1 MLDKLISRIA
11 AFLGITSSVEL
22 DSQGGYTL
30 PFENEMKVRVYGN
43 AENDIVLSM
52 VLSYLDPKTDHSKLY
67 YDMMVGNLFGKETGG
82 SVLGL
87 GENGSV
93 LLIKRLTG
101 IPSDDRFSRHLE
113 TFVNFAEAWKDEI
126 ATEKVQE

>member
-67 YDMMVGNLFGKETGG
+67 YDMMVGNLFGKE
-82 SVLGL
+82 
-87 GENGSV
+87 
-93 LLIKRLTG
+93 
-101 IPSDDRFSRHLE
+101 
-113 TFVNFAEAWKDEI
+113 
-126 ATEKVQE
+126 